1 MLKVGS
7 KGDAV
12 TALQNQLV
20 KLGFSITADGAFG
33 PATKDAIEQLQMIF
47 GYDADGIVGP
57 GTAKLIEQQVGYG
70 WAASAPDAMKR
81 GLEAQGKKTEKG
93 DLAGPELTRTLK
105 TGSEG
110 IDVKYLQRRLVAL
123 GLPLDIDGKFGSATE
138 AAVRKLQTA
147 FGYTV
152 DGIVG
157 QGTNKLI
164 NQQLG
169 YSWNAAKSG
178 NA

>member
-1 MLKVGS
+1 
-7 KGDAV
+7 V

-20 KLGFSITADGAFG
+20 KLGFSIKVDGAFG
-33 PATKDAIEQLQMIF
+33 PATKDAVEQMQLIF

-57 GTAKLIEQQVGYG
+57 ATAKLVEQQAGYG
-70 WAASAPDAMKR
+70 WTVSASDAMQR
-81 GLEAQGKKTEKG
+81 GLEAQGKKSEKG

-105 TGSEG
+105 SGSEG
-110 IDVKYLQRRLVAL
+110 VDVKYLQRRLVAL
-123 GLPLDIDGKFGSATE
+123 GLPLEVDGKFGTATE

-169 YSWNAAKSG
+169 HNWNAANSG
-178 NA
+178 NV